1 MQVVCLFLLIFFV
14 IVNMVSVK
22 STINIRG
29 ISVVVDN
36 VVQESYMIYIFIE
49 IIILLSV
56 NVNEYVY
63 PGLKNGNHAKYAGL

>member
-1 MQVVCLFLLIFFV
+1 MQVVCLFLLFFFV

-36 VVQESYMIYIFIE
+36 VVQESYMIYDIYIYRDNHFI
-49 IIILLSV
+49 IC
-56 NVNEYVY
+56 
-63 PGLKNGNHAKYAGL
+63 